1 MKLKRPIPEA
11 ALEAIPIFAIFGV
24 VGLATYVVG
33 KAVKHIK
40 KKNYNVD

>member
-1 MKLKRPIPEA
+1 MNFKRPIPET
-11 ALEAIPIFAIFGV
+11 ALEIIPIFAIFGV

-40 KKNYNVD
+40 KKDTK